1 MYIPLPEQPD
11 REILL
16 RALLKKDV
24 HSLSDEEITKLSSA
38 THGYSGADLKALCSD
53 AALGPLRDL
62 GPRAMEV
69 AAEDVPPI
77 TYTHFRRTLKGMNP
91 SVREEDLEDY
101 IKFDTVFGNKPGKD
115 DDDDDSESTKSDT
128 PAQQPGALVPAQGSA
143 GVFDAAAQAAGPFS
157 SPQADTMLNII
168 QAREHGRLAEESTR
182 LAETALMSQWT
193 QLLAGGNAL
202 SPDRQA
208 GDGNDNGD
216 DGDDDG
222 GDRKLAPGEQPK
234 M

>member
-115 DDDDDSESTKSDT
+115 DDDDDSKSTKSDT
-128 PAQQPGALVPAQGSA
+128 TSDGFGDAKPSAASAAPAQQSTALALVPGA
-143 GVFDAAAQAAGPFS
+143 DLAAQASAHLTDGSNSPGTIEQRVMGVLQTDALAAEARTHLLARIMS
-157 SPQADTMLNII
+157 SP
-168 QAREHGRLAEESTR
+168 E
-182 LAETALMSQWT
+182 
-193 QLLAGGNAL
+193 
-202 SPDRQA
+202 RQ
-208 GDGNDNGD
+208 GSG
-216 DGDDDG
+216 GDDDG
-222 GDRKLAPGEQPK
+222 EDDRKLAPGEQPK
-234 M
+234 T